1 MDYFI
6 VVLVVTLGSIAVSI
20 LYVWLGIAY
29 ASTMMLLL
37 SLLNYDLRYVLGSLL
52 TAQVVT
58 SCFGAYFRR
67 GLVIDSRRGI
77 KYSGIVGVSAAIAF
91 LSALLLGVYVMDSL
105 RLALNACLMLLAAI
119 TNYLARETSR
129 HAKLS
134 ELISIGALTGLVKGV
149 LGGSATPILIASHR
163 LLGLNIDETMFRT
176 LLSEV
181 PICIAASTPY
191 IAIGGFNITLFLSIM
206 LGSVLGTYLGMHLLR
221 TRSRGTRRKAS
232 SVAMI
237 AASTLLLI
245 EAIRKLHRT

>member
-91 LSALLLGVYVMDSL
+91 LSALLLGVYVTDSL
-105 RLALNACLMLLAAI
+105 RLGINACLMLLAAI

-191 IAIGGFNITLFLSIM
+191 IVIGGFNTTLFLSIT
-206 LGSVLGTYLGMHLLR
+206 LGSVLGTYLGMYLLS
-221 TRSRGTRRKAS
+221 TRSRGMRRKSS

-245 EAIRKLHRT
+245 EAIRKLYST